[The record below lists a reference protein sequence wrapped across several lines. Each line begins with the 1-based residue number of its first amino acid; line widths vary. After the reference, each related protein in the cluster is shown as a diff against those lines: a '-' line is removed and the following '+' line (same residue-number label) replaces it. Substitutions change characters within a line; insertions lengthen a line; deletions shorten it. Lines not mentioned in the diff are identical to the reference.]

1 MNRTTSMNRP
11 QDLDGL
17 DQLVEGTLHDP
28 HSVLGAHRRDDGQAV
43 VRVRRPEAKAV
54 SITVDGSTHVGE
66 HLAGGIFEIEVP
78 ELPGPDVPV
87 HVAYDAFEVDIVDP
101 YRFWPTLGEVD
112 LHLINEG
119 RHERLWT
126 VLGARVQENAGVRG
140 VAFSVWAPGADAVR
154 VVGEW
159 NSWDG
164 RLHPMRALGSSGVWE
179 LFVPEARTGH
189 RYRYE
194 ILGADGNVRLK
205 SDPLAR
211 QAEAPPANAS
221 VVFESDHPWNDDRWM
236 AARRDRDF
244 VNDRLSIYEV
254 HPGSWRTKP
263 EDGDR
268 PLTWAEL
275 AGPLADH
282 CTELGFTHVELLPVA
297 EHPFTP
303 SWGYQVSGYY
313 APTSRFGDPD
323 DFRGF
328 VEHMHERGIG
338 VIVDW
343 VPAHFPKDDW
353 SLGRFDGTALYEH
366 ADPRQGEHPD
376 WGTYV
381 FNFGRNEV
389 RNFLVANALYWL
401 EEFHIDGLRVDAVAS
416 MLYLDY
422 SRSDGEWVPNVHGG
436 RENLEAISFLQ
447 ETNTLVHGRYPGVH
461 MIAEE
466 STAWG
471 GVSRPV
477 HLGGLGFGHKWN
489 MGWMHDTL
497 EYFSTD
503 PLYRL
508 HHHGQL
514 TFGFVYAWS
523 ENFVLPLSHDEV
535 VHGKGSL
542 LEKMPGDD
550 WQKFA
555 NLRALY
561 GWMWSHPGKQLLFMG
576 CEFGQRAE
584 WSESRS
590 LDWHLLDHDSHAGVM
605 RLVADLNRLQREYPA
620 LWERDAEPSG
630 FEWLDASDAQ
640 QSVLTF
646 IRHGREGSA
655 PVVCAA
661 NFTPVPRHGYRI
673 GFPQPGTWTQI
684 LGTDDERYWGS
695 GVGNGTVETEDVSWQ
710 DHDQSAVVTLPPL
723 GVVWFA
729 PSG

>member
-1 MNRTTSMNRP
+1 MSIDP
-11 QDLDGL
+11 DL
-17 DQLVEGTLHDP
+17 QRLVEGFHHDP
-28 HSVLGAHRRDDGQAV
+28 HSVLGLRDGPKGKV
-43 VRVRRPEAKAV
+43 VRIRRPEAKAAWME
-54 SITVDGSTHVGE
+54 IDGVRCEGE
-66 HLAGGIFEIEVP
+66 HLLGGVFEIPVP
-78 ELPGPDVPV
+78 REPDAADPV
-87 HVAYDAFEVDIVDP
+87 RVSYEAFDVDIVDP

-112 LHLINEG
+112 LHLIGEG
-119 RHERLWT
+119 RHERLWS
-126 VLGARVQENAGVRG
+126 VLGARPTNHDGADG
-140 VAFSVWAPGADAVR
+140 VAFAVWAPAAKAVR
-154 VVGEW
+154 VVGDW

-164 RLHPMRALGSSGVWE
+164 RLHPMRALGGSGVWE
-179 LFVPEARTGH
+179 LFVPEAEVGQ

-194 ILGADGNVRLK
+194 IVGADDRLRLK
-205 SDPLAR
+205 SDPLAT
-211 QAEAPPANAS
+211 ATEMPPANAS
-221 VVFESDHPWNDDRWM
+221 VITRSTHSWSDDDWMRSRRENDP
-236 AARRDRDF
+236 

-254 HPGSWRTKP
+254 HAGSWRAVP
-263 EDGDR
+263 EEGDR
-268 PLTWAEL
+268 PLRWDEL
-275 AGPLADH
+275 ADQLADH
-282 CTELGFTHVELLPVA
+282 VLELGFTHIELLPVA
-297 EHPFTP
+297 EHPYAP
-303 SWGYQVSGYY
+303 SWGYQVSGYF
-313 APTSRFGDPD
+313 APTSRFGSPD
-323 DFRGF
+323 DFRAF
-328 VEHMHERGIG
+328 VDKMHQRGVG

-422 SRSDGEWVPNVHGG
+422 SRNDGEWLPNELGG

-447 ETNTLVHGRYPGVH
+447 EANTVVHGAFPGVR

-477 HLGGLGFGHKWN
+477 HLGGLGFGQKWN

-497 EYFSTD
+497 EYFKAD
-503 PLYRL
+503 PVHRS

-542 LEKMPGDD
+542 LAKMPGDE
-550 WQKFA
+550 WQRFA

-561 GWMWSHPGKQLLFMG
+561 GWMWAHPGKQLLFMG
-576 CEFGQRAE
+576 CEFAQERE

-590 LDWHLLDHDSHAGVM
+590 LDWHLLDDPRHAGVQQ
-605 RLVADLNRLQREYPA
+605 LVTQLNRAHAEHPA
-620 LWERDAEPSG
+620 MWRRDTEPAG
-630 FEWLDASDAQ
+630 FDWLDASDAS
-640 QSVLTF
+640 QSVLAFQRNGT
-646 IRHGREGSA
+646 A
-655 PVVCAA
+655 DDDPVVCVV
-661 NFTPVPRHGYRI
+661 NFTPVPRHGYRV
-673 GFPQPGTWTQI
+673 GLPRAGAWREV
-684 LGTDDERYWGS
+684 LNTDDERFAGA
-695 GVGNGTVETEDVSWQ
+695 GIVNGAIRSEDVPWQ
-710 DHDQSAVVTLPPL
+710 GREQSAVVTLPPL
-723 GVVWFA
+723 GVAWFA
-729 PSG
+729 PEA